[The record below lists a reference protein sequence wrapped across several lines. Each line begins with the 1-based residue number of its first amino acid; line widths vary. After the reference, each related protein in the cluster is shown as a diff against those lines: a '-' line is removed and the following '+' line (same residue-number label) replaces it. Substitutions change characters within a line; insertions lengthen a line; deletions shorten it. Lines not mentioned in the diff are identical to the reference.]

1 MHMSGEF
8 DIKVVFD
15 VCAVMQGPWDGG
27 TVGHEDG
34 VPVWLLVAVPWDIS
48 ELELVK
54 IGVASHLVSAG

>member
-1 MHMSGEF
+1 MHLSGEF

-15 VCAVMQGPWDGG
+15 VCAVMQGSCDGG
-27 TVGHEDG
+27 TIRHEDDE
-34 VPVWLLVAVPWDIS
+34 PVWLLVAVPWDIS